1 MSVAVEEPSGEHT
14 AFDLRPARMSDYGF
28 VQSLYLETMRPLLVK
43 LGAWDQ
49 DDVIARFKQHLR
61 VKEVQIIAVNGED
74 GGFLQVVESEANIT
88 LAQIHLRAA
97 FRRLGIGTRLILEL
111 LDRARASRRPV
122 LLSVVRNNP
131 AFALYQRLGFSISG
145 EDETKFHMRWLPPV
159 MTARI
164 LG

>member
-1 MSVAVEEPSGEHT
+1 MSVAMEEPSGEPT

-28 VQSLYLETMRPLLVK
+28 VESLYLQTMQPLLVQ

-49 DDVIARFKQHLR
+49 DEVIARFKQHLR
-61 VKEVQIIAVNGED
+61 VKEVQIIAMNGED
-74 GGFLQVVESEANIT
+74 AGFLQVVESAADIT

-111 LDRARASRRPV
+111 LDRARASHRPV
-122 LLSVVRNNP
+122 VLSVVRNNP
-131 AFALYQRLGFSISG
+131 ALALYQRLGFTVTG
-145 EDETKFHMRWLPPV
+145 EDETKFHMRWLPAG

-164 LG
+164 SG